1 MEDRGAS
8 QLNWAKARATPNQTY
23 TLATPPLGMIKLNVN
38 VAVND
43 SCARI
48 CILVSDSLVAET
60 SAILWALQLA
70 LLENYRAIVMERDYV
85 CLITAYL
92 AFC

>member
-60 SAILWALQLA
+60 SGILWVLQLA
-70 LLENYRAIVMERDYV
+70 LLENYRAIVMEGDYV
-85 CLITAYL
+85 RLIIAYL
-92 AFC
+92 DFC